1 MRCFLPRCPRHSGP
15 STVPIIAPGL
25 RANIKSTGRE
35 VRRVL
40 PGDRDAFKQA
50 ADGGGEESGKFRPRG
65 GFRSVFILKQQT
77 PLQFLFSALALSGM
91 KSNAQWR
98 VCHVTPAAPSTQTGD
113 EYGQRPRLKRYRL
126 SVDTQDCMDNASAG
140 AGDDGCRTRAID
152 PELVRSPR
160 SLAQRLLQTPLLHFH
175 FWRNTSRK
183 HRRNH

>member
-1 MRCFLPRCPRHSGP
+1 MNGTKPGTKFGICKFGAIHLQVLSSPTSANFARSSLKVIRCSAATSCVTLNAMFLPRCPRHSGP

-77 PLQFLFSALALSGM
+77 PLQFLFSALALEWHEVECSVVRLPRYPCC
-91 KSNAQWR
+91 SQYPNCRR
-98 VCHVTPAAPSTQTGD
+98 VWATATIKTISSISRYTRL
-113 EYGQRPRLKRYRL
+113 YG
-126 SVDTQDCMDNASAG
+126 
-140 AGDDGCRTRAID
+140 
-152 PELVRSPR
+152 
-160 SLAQRLLQTPLLHFH
+160 
-175 FWRNTSRK
+175 
-183 HRRNH
+183 